1 MNSRTSDVGEGGNHV
16 EEGELLTSITSIESK
31 ASEAI
36 SFIDSLLGVNLPTA
50 GENEETD
57 PLQVAIEKAVA
68 SFLGGNG
75 EEGGSNPLQAMIQAE
90 VAAYLSGTGEEG
102 GGGFLSQYT
111 SDLELLVH
119 GNEKEGGQGGL
130 KGELIAL
137 VRGNEKEGIG
147 GLKGELVNLVRGGK
161 KDEGKG
167 GLLGELRDSVHGK
180 GGLMQV
186 LDTYVE
192 ALKQSIY
199 KYWYNLIGRY
209 IKEDSIGEKG

>member
-1 MNSRTSDVGEGGNHV
+1 M
-16 EEGELLTSITSIESK
+16 EEGELLISVNSVDAK
-31 ASEAI
+31 ANEAI
-36 SFIDSLLGVNLPTA
+36 SFIDSLLGINLPTA

-102 GGGFLSQYT
+102 EGGFLSQYT

-137 VRGNEKEGIG
+137 VRGNEKEGTR
-147 GLKGELVNLVRGGK
+147 GLKGELTSLVRGGEK
-161 KDEGKG
+161 EKGSG
-167 GLLGELRDSVHGK
+167 GLLGELHDSVHGK
-180 GGLMQV
+180 EGLLQA
-186 LDTYVE
+186 LDRKTE
-192 ALKQSIY
+192 TLKQSIY
-199 KYWYNLIGRY
+199 DYWYNLIGRY
-209 IKEDSIGEKG
+209 IKGESVGEQG